1 MGACP
6 RCEGFGNVVD
16 MDMELIVPDPGK
28 SLRDGAI
35 APWNTPAYARELEEL
50 LQLAP
55 DHGVPVDIP
64 FRDLNEEQV
73 RIIREGVPE
82 QRFGG
87 LKGFFSWLEKRK
99 HKMHVRV
106 FANRWRSYSVCPLC
120 GGARLRQE
128 ALATRVGGKNMAEVA
143 RTKICEAREFFD
155 ALEFSDWERAVSRMM
170 LEQIT
175 SRLHFLDTVGLGY
188 LTLDR
193 TIRTLSQGE
202 AQRVGL
208 TSALGSSLV
217 SMLYV
222 LDEPSVGLH
231 PRDIH
236 RLIGAIKSLCDRGN
250 TVIVVEHE
258 EALLRAANRIVE
270 LGPGAGER
278 GGNIVFAGPLSEM
291 LSSESSLTGD
301 FLSGRRG
308 VAIPERRKSPSRGWI
323 RIVGASGNNLQNI
336 SVEFPLGVLCL
347 VTGVSGSGK
356 STLVGDTLYPALC
369 RRKRK
374 DAAKSLP
381 FTDVF
386 GDGQIDDVIMID
398 QSPIGRSPRS
408 NPVTY
413 VKAFDEIRTVFA
425 GTVDARTRNYS
436 AGHFSFN
443 VEGGR
448 CPACEG
454 DGFVEIDMQFLA
466 DVFMKC
472 DECRGKRYRK
482 EILEITCRG
491 RTIADVLEMTV
502 REAFSFFRGQA
513 KVQQKLRRLID
524 VGLDYLR
531 LGQPANTLSSGEAQR
546 LKLAAHLSSAKRR
559 RTLFL
564 MDEPTTGLHYAD
576 IVQLLD
582 CFEALL
588 AAGHSLIIVEH
599 NLQMMKAADYVID
612 LGPGASEEGGKIVVQ
627 GTPEKVAHCK
637 ESITG
642 RFLAAALS
650 GELREQSA

>member
-1 MGACP
+1 
-6 RCEGFGNVVD
+6 
-16 MDMELIVPDPGK
+16 
-28 SLRDGAI
+28 
-35 APWNTPAYARELEEL
+35 
-50 LQLAP
+50 
-55 DHGVPVDIP
+55 
-64 FRDLNEEQV
+64 
-73 RIIREGVPE
+73 
-82 QRFGG
+82 
-87 LKGFFSWLEKRK
+87 
-99 HKMHVRV
+99 
-106 FANRWRSYSVCPLC
+106 
-120 GGARLRQE
+120 
-128 ALATRVGGKNMAEVA
+128 
-143 RTKICEAREFFD
+143 
-155 ALEFSDWERAVSRMM
+155 
-170 LEQIT
+170 
-175 SRLHFLDTVGLGY
+175 
-188 LTLDR
+188 
-193 TIRTLSQGE
+193 
-202 AQRVGL
+202 
-208 TSALGSSLV
+208 
-217 SMLYV
+217 
-222 LDEPSVGLH
+222 
-231 PRDIH
+231 
-236 RLIGAIKSLCDRGN
+236 
-250 TVIVVEHE
+250 
-258 EALLRAANRIVE
+258 
-270 LGPGAGER
+270 
-278 GGNIVFAGPLSEM
+278 M